1 METKIK
7 KTEAVKHPTEQNRT
21 MYYGKGDVFVY
32 RTYASPLE
40 NIQPIP
46 ESSFEGR
53 SNIIFA
59 MDIQIAL
66 KGEAFFSSFSEGDNS
81 KVIATDSMKN
91 FILRHAGSYEGS
103 TMEGF
108 LEYIS
113 ARFYETY
120 SHIDGIVVSAVQKL
134 FNEVEI
140 GDESGIRK
148 SPLVFDEK
156 ERELPV
162 ASLETERSTET
173 DNNYTIASRQSGVKD
188 LHLIKVKGSSFQGYI
203 KDEYTTLPETTDR
216 PLFIYLDI
224 NWIYNDSRDYLN
236 SYVSSEQVAGIART
250 LFHELNS
257 PSIQSLIYYIGL
269 RVLERFPQLAEV
281 SFESN
286 NRTWELIVDETSSDE
301 GRVFTDPRP
310 PFGFQ
315 GFSLRQSDLEE
326 YNQSNK

>member
-7 KTEAVKHPTEQNRT
+7 KTEAVKHQNDQNRT

-46 ESSFEGR
+46 ESSFTGR

-91 FILRHAGSYEGS
+91 FILRHAGSFEGA
-103 TMEGF
+103 TMEEF
-108 LEYIS
+108 LEYING
-113 ARFYETY
+113 RFYETY

-134 FNEVEI
+134 FTETDI
-140 GDESGIRK
+140 GDETGIRS

-162 ASLETERSTET
+162 ASLETERTEE
-173 DNNYTIASRQSGVKD
+173 NEHAIVSRQSGVKD

-224 NWIYNDSRDYLN
+224 NWIYEDSRDYLKN
-236 SYVSSEQVAGIART
+236 YVSSEQVAGIART

-286 NRTWELIVDETSSDE
+286 NRTWELIVEETSSDE

-315 GFSLRQSDLEE
+315 GFSLRRSDLKS
-326 YNQSNK
+326 YNQSEK